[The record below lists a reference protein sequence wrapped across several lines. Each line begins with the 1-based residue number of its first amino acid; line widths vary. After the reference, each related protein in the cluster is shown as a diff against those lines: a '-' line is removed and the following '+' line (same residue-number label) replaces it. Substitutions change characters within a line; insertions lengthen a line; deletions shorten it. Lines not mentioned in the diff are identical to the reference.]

1 MLFDINNF
9 AGLFPLVL
17 SSLGLTSEIAILSLI
32 GTLILSLFIAI
43 IRYYKI
49 PVLTQFFD
57 VFITV
62 FRATPLV
69 VELFMIFFALPCIFP
84 ALKDMTPFQAVVLSL
99 IFNTSAFMAES
110 FRAALESVDRGQ
122 VEACYSL
129 GMTKRQAMMRVILPQ
144 AFVVAVPSIGNHFI
158 GIIKGTALGFTVGLA
173 DVMGTAKMEAALS
186 LRFFE
191 AYLCVTVIYLVIVLA
206 VEFVLRLIERGLA
219 ALY

>member
-1 MLFDINNF
+1 MLFDIKNF
-9 AGLFPLVL
+9 TSLFPIVL
-17 SSLGLTSEIAILSLI
+17 SSLGLTSQIAILSLI
-32 GTLILSLFIAI
+32 GTLILSVVMAI

-49 PVLTQFFD
+49 PVLKQFFD
-57 VFITV
+57 VFITI

-84 ALKDMTPFQAVVLSL
+84 PLKAMTPFQATVLSL

-122 VEACYSL
+122 IEACYSL
-129 GMTKRQAMMRVILPQ
+129 GMTKRQAMTRVILPQ

-191 AYLCVTVIYLVIVLA
+191 AYLCVTIVYVVIVLV
-206 VEFVLRLIERGLA
+206 VEFLLRLIERKMQN
-219 ALY
+219 LY

>member
-9 AGLFPLVL
+9 TSLFPIVL
-17 SSLGLTSEIAILSLI
+17 SSLGLTSEIALFSLI
-32 GTLILSLFIAI
+32 GTLILSVVIAI
-43 IRYYKI
+43 IRYYRI

-57 VFITV
+57 VFITI

-84 ALKDMTPFQAVVLSL
+84 SLKAMTPFQATVLSL
-99 IFNTSAFMAES
+99 ILNTSAFMAES

-122 VEACYSL
+122 IEACYSL
-129 GMTKRQAMMRVILPQ
+129 GMTKRQSMVRVILPQ
-144 AFVVAVPSIGNHFI
+144 SFVVAVPSIGNHFI

-191 AYLCVTVIYLVIVLA
+191 AYLCVTIIYVVIVLV
-206 VEFVLRLIERGLA
+206 VEFFLRLIERKMQN
-219 ALY
+219 LY

>member
-9 AGLFPLVL
+9 TSLFPIVL

-32 GTLILSLFIAI
+32 GTLFLSLFIAI
-43 IRYYKI
+43 VRYYKM

-57 VFITV
+57 IFITV

-84 ALKDMTPFQAVVLSL
+84 ALRDMTPFQAVVLSL

-191 AYLCVTVIYLVIVLA
+191 AYLCVTVVYLVIVLA
-206 VEFVLRLIERGLA
+206 VEFVLRLIERRLA
-219 ALY
+219 NLY